1 MAGNKLGTGFFIKL
15 YKGTQY
21 LLSLMSNE
29 HIIKKELIDKNEKI
43 FLYDL
48 EKKYTIINLNKYE
61 RFIECNKM
69 LVFIIIEILT
79 KDKIKKNIF

>member
-1 MAGNKLGTGFFIKL
+1 
-15 YKGTQY
+15 
-21 LLSLMSNE
+21 MSNE

-43 FLYDL
+43 FLYYDL

-69 LVFIIIEILT
+69 LVFIIIEILP